1 MISGNVTNACLYEV
15 MDGAQT
21 SKGKS
26 IDASGTCKNGLGAVK
41 ILVQEHVDQMDAMLF
56 KSRDELYKEDV
67 RTELSSVA
75 PKYNEINTLNDE
87 LEGLLKTKSKAL
99 KRMENRADV
108 GARTHDFVLLGKH
121 TWHHRSLG

>member
-1 MISGNVTNACLYEV
+1 MISGNVTNVCLYEV

-26 IDASGTCKNGLGAVK
+26 IDASGTCKNALDRLEAVK

-99 KRMENRADV
+99 KRME
-108 GARTHDFVLLGKH
+108 K
-121 TWHHRSLG
+121 